1 MTPDLAANVSVEARE
16 PVLRR
21 AKITWASDIEMEPV
35 TWAWTESGEGRIA
48 AGTLAIAAGREG
60 TGKSSFGIW
69 MSAHITLG
77 TLPGA
82 YLGGDARVLYVAVED
97 SWKHTLG
104 PRLAASGADRSK
116 VGRFEV
122 VNYADEQVGLSL
134 PHDNALLEEAI
145 VEHNVKL
152 VVIDPLMSVIGQKID
167 THREREVRTA
177 LDPLAQLADR
187 TGAIILGIAHFNKSA
202 GGDISS
208 LITGSGA
215 FKNVPRAVFG
225 FAKDEDDENGG
236 RVMTQSKN
244 SLGREDLPSLGYR
257 IESAEVVTPKGP
269 TTTGRFTFTGHTDRS
284 VSDVLRESRHD
295 ADDGEERRDAASWIS
310 TYLGGNPSRCATD
323 KEVLAAGVAQGFNKG
338 TLRNA
343 RKKVASTTS
352 TGYGA
357 EKVTTWTLR
366 APDHGSHHESQ
377 GSHPLD
383 GVNHVN
389 VDVIHDESVIADQ
402 DDDAIEA
409 ARRAEWSAARYSS
422 ATGVPNCRSC
432 GRPLGKIDPADTCG
446 QCEMSGLEAAS

>member
-1 MTPDLAANVSVEARE
+1 MTAGPEHPDPLSNEYVEWVASLQAAGDPNEPEGDRE
-16 PVLRR
+16 PVLRK

-35 TWAWTESGEGRIA
+35 TWAWTESSAGRIA

-82 YLGGDARVLYVAVED
+82 YHGSLGRVLYVAVED

-104 PRLAASGADRSK
+104 PRLAASGADRNR

-122 VNYADEQVGLSL
+122 VTYDDETTVLSL
-134 PHDNALLEEAI
+134 PHDNQLLEDAI
-145 VEHNVKL
+145 NEHDVKL

-167 THREREVRTA
+167 THREREVRSA

-257 IESAEVVTPKGP
+257 IESAEVATRKGP
-269 TTTGRFTFTGHTDRS
+269 TTTGRFAFTGHTDRS
-284 VSDVLRESRHD
+284 VSDVLRDSRHD
-295 ADDGEERRDAASWIS
+295 PDDIDERRDAASWIKA
-310 TYLGGNPSRCATD
+310 YLTERGGEAPAKDVLTAGRAAD
-323 KEVLAAGVAQGFNKG
+323 YKEQ
-338 TLRNA
+338 TLKNA
-343 RKKVASTTS
+343 RRKVANTERS
-352 TGYGA
+352 GFG
-357 EKVTTWTLR
+357 EHQVTTWILRTGTATGTAGTTNQRPVPAVPQAVPMGNFPTPLR
-366 APDHGSHHESQ
+366 ACS
-377 GSHPLD
+377 
-383 GVNHVN
+383 
-389 VDVIHDESVIADQ
+389 
-402 DDDAIEA
+402 
-409 ARRAEWSAARYSS
+409 
-422 ATGVPNCRSC
+422 SC
-432 GRPLGKIDPADTCG
+432 GVDLGAADIAAGTGMCGTCEL
-446 QCEMSGLEAAS
+446 QESA